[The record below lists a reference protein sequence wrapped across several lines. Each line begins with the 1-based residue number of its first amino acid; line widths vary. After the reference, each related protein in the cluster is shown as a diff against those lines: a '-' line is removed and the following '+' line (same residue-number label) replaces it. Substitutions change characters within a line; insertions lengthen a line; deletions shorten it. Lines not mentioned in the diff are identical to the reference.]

1 MKLSRLSK
9 ESAILFEVE
18 VALVE
23 IGYVI
28 LSFVAQTCLTLY
40 EKPL

>member
-9 ESAILFEVE
+9 ESVILFEVE

-23 IGYVI
+23 VGYVI
-28 LSFVAQTCLTLY
+28 LAFVAQTCVMFY
-40 EKPL
+40 EKLC